1 LARRK
6 FTSKDVAELAGVSR
20 TTVSFV
26 LNEVPDVKISPETR
40 RRVLRAARELEY
52 YPTAAARSL
61 ASGKTQR
68 IGMILGEGEDRL
80 SADAFWPGFLAGVT
94 AAVRQ
99 RGYRLLLQM
108 AEDVTSHEAYVSLI
122 REKQVDGLIL
132 SGPRNDDP
140 LLPELAE
147 ENFPLVLH
155 GYLPDVPFP
164 CVDVDNAA
172 SAKEATDHLIAL
184 GHRRIGFISN
194 APLWYAGAND
204 RLLGYRE
211 ALANHGLDYDP
222 SYMRTGNFLPETGYR
237 AMESL
242 LALPT
247 RPSAVFAA
255 GDVIAMGA
263 LSAIH
268 AAGLRVP
275 EDVALVGFDDLF
287 VAAYARPPLTTVR
300 VPTYGLGWTA
310 AEILVATIEG
320 DPEVA
325 SVILEAELVIR
336 ESCGAQA
343 QAER

>member
-1 LARRK
+1 
-6 FTSKDVAELAGVSR
+6 
-20 TTVSFV
+20 
-26 LNEVPDVKISPETR
+26 
-40 RRVLRAARELEY
+40 
-52 YPTAAARSL
+52 
-61 ASGKTQR
+61 
-68 IGMILGEGEDRL
+68 MIMGEGEDRL
-80 SADAFWPGFLAGVT
+80 AADAFWPGFLAGVT

-140 LLPELAE
+140 LLPKLAE

-164 CVDVDNAA
+164 CVDVDNES
-172 SAKEATDHLIAL
+172 SAREAVNHLIGL
-184 GHRRIGFISN
+184 GHQRIGFISN

-204 RLLGYRE
+204 RLLGYRH
-211 ALANHGLDYDP
+211 ALAENGIDCEP
-222 SYMRTGNFLPETGYR
+222 TCMRTANFLPETGYQ

-242 LALPT
+242 LALSTPPT
-247 RPSAVFAA
+247 AVFAA

-268 AAGLRVP
+268 TAGLRVP

-287 VAAYARPPLTTVR
+287 MAAYVCPPLTTVR

-310 AEILVATIEG
+310 AEMLVATIEG

-325 SVILEAELVIR
+325 SVTLEAELVIR
-336 ESCGAQA
+336 ESCGAKA
-343 QAER
+343 QARR

>member
-26 LNEVPDVKISPETR
+26 LNKVPDVKISPETR
-40 RRVLRAARELEY
+40 RRVLRAARDLDY

-94 AAVRQ
+94 AAARK

-108 AEDVTSHEAYVSLI
+108 AEDVTSREAYVSLI
-122 REKQVDGLIL
+122 REQQVDGLIL

-155 GYLPDVPFP
+155 GFLPDVTFP
-164 CVDVDNAA
+164 CVDVDNVA
-172 SAKEATDHLIAL
+172 SAQTAVKHLIDL

-194 APLWYAGAND
+194 APLWYAGAQG
-204 RLLGYRE
+204 RLTGYQR
-211 ALANHGLDYDP
+211 ALEDHGIGYDP
-222 SYMRTGNFLPETGYR
+222 TYMRTANFLPDTGYR

-242 LALPT
+242 LALPSPPT
-247 RPSAVFAA
+247 AVFAA
-255 GDVIAMGA
+255 GDVIALGA
-263 LSAIH
+263 LSAVH
-268 AAGLRVP
+268 AAGLEVP
-275 EDVALVGFDDLF
+275 KDLALVGFDDLF
-287 VAAYARPPLTTVR
+287 VAAYARPPLTTIR

-310 AEILVATIEG
+310 AEVLVATIDG
-320 DPEVA
+320 DPEVS

-336 ESCGAQA
+336 ESCGAKA
-343 QAER
+343 QAGP

>member
-1 LARRK
+1 
-6 FTSKDVAELAGVSR
+6 
-20 TTVSFV
+20 
-26 LNEVPDVKISPETR
+26 
-40 RRVLRAARELEY
+40 VLRAARELDY

-68 IGMILGEGEDRL
+68 IGMIMGEGEARL
-80 SADAFWPGFLAGVT
+80 SADAFWPGFLSGVT

-140 LLPELAE
+140 LLPKLAE

-164 CVDVDNAA
+164 CVDVDNEA
-172 SAKEATDHLIAL
+172 SAREAVKHLIGL
-184 GHRRIGFISN
+184 GHQRIGFISN

-204 RLLGYRE
+204 RLLGYRH
-211 ALANHGLDYDP
+211 ALADSGIDYDP
-222 SYMRTGNFLPETGYR
+222 TYMRTANFLPETGYR

-242 LALPT
+242 LALP
-247 RPSAVFAA
+247 RPPTAVFAA

-263 LSAIH
+263 LSAVH

-275 EDVALVGFDDLF
+275 EDVALIGFDDLF
-287 VAAYARPPLTTVR
+287 MAAYVRPPLTTVR

-310 AEILVATIEG
+310 AQMLVATIEG

-325 SVILEAELVIR
+325 SVTLEAELVIR
-336 ESCGAQA
+336 ESCGAKA
-343 QAER
+343 QARR